1 MKLFLKLLIVF
12 LIFSFPSCSKK
23 KEIVIEIKEF
33 DQELEMITAY
43 KEGMNELEK
52 NNFNF
57 AAKKFLEAELL
68 YPQSEWASKS
78 LLMAGYSYYLNDYY
92 LEALNNLEQFLI
104 TYANSEHKAYAEYLI
119 AICYYES
126 VVDEKRDTDSL
137 LKAKKSF
144 ENVLKRYPNTN
155 FALDSKFKLELI
167 LDILA
172 AKEMYIGR
180 HYLKK
185 SKWIA
190 AINRFKIVIDDYDS
204 SIYAEE
210 AIHRLVEIY
219 YKIGLVDES
228 KKYAALLGYNYQS
241 GDWYKATYKIFNKDY
256 KTIKKNKIKKDK
268 EGIIKKFMKLFN

>member
-43 KEGMNELEK
+43 KEGMNELEQL
-52 NNFNF
+52 NFNN

-104 TYANSEHKAYAEYLI
+104 TYANNENIAYAEYLI

-126 VVDEKRDTDSL
+126 IVDEKRDTDSL

-144 ENVLKRYPNTN
+144 ENVIKKHSNTS
-155 FALDSKFKLELI
+155 FAIDSRFKLELI

-190 AINRFKIVIDDYDS
+190 AINRFKIVIDEYDN

-219 YKIGLVDES
+219 YKIGLVEES
-228 KKYAALLGYNYQS
+228 KKYASLLGYNYQS

-268 EGIIKKFMKLFN
+268 EGIIKKFKKLFN

>member
-23 KEIVIEIKEF
+23 KEIVVEVKEF

-43 KEGMNELEK
+43 KEGMSELEK

-92 LEALNNLEQFLI
+92 LEALNSLEQFLI
-104 TYANSEHKAYAEYLI
+104 TYANSENKAYAEYLI

-137 LKAKKSF
+137 LKAKQSF

-268 EGIIKKFMKLFN
+268 EGIIKKFKKLFN

>member
-23 KEIVIEIKEF
+23 KEIVIEVKEF

-43 KEGMNELEK
+43 KEGMSELEK

-92 LEALNNLEQFLI
+92 LEALNSLEQFLI
-104 TYANSEHKAYAEYLI
+104 TYANSENKAYAEYLI

-137 LKAKKSF
+137 LKAKQSF

-268 EGIIKKFMKLFN
+268 EGIIKKFKKLFN